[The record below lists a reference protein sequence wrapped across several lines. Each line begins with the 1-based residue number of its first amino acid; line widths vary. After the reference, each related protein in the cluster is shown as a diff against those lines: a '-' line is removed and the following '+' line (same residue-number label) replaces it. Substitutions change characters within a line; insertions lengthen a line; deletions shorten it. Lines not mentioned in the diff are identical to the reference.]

1 LRNRAAGGRLAEPG
15 LPWVH
20 LRSVQEF
27 HCVPCRGLGSR
38 AVSIGYKTSVH
49 CHGKQSIDT
58 AAGDYGSVWLAFP
71 AKARRHRSGAFM
83 RSQVRLKSSVGP
95 LHSKSS
101 MEVNTGTSTRSVARV
116 RNNTASSHAAK
127 RDSAKARALR
137 TIGSAAFFLPRIFL
151 GALLRANSYA
161 PQLRSFCFPGSFPN
175 RHDSS
180 QRRTSAT
187 FSLGSSEQSGQLPQ
201 RAIRSMQSQLLVAQ
215 VAQLRD

>member
-95 LHSKSS
+95 LHNKSS

-127 RDSAKARALR
+127 RDSAKAPLSVPSDQPPFFCRAFSWGRCFGPIPTPRSFAASVFPVPSR
-137 TIGSAAFFLPRIFL
+137 TATIPPNA
-151 GALLRANSYA
+151 ALL
-161 PQLRSFCFPGSFPN
+161 PLF
-175 RHDSS
+175 
-180 QRRTSAT
+180 
-187 FSLGSSEQSGQLPQ
+187 L
-201 RAIRSMQSQLLVAQ
+201 
-215 VAQLRD
+215 

>member
-1 LRNRAAGGRLAEPG
+1 MEGWPSPGFPGSICGPFKNSIVCRAAV
-15 LPWVH
+15 WVAALFQLVTKLQCTVMVSKALT
-20 LRSVQEF
+20 LR
-27 HCVPCRGLGSR
+27 R
-38 AVSIGYKTSVH
+38 
-49 CHGKQSIDT
+49 
-58 AAGDYGSVWLAFP
+58 GDYGSVWLAFP

-201 RAIRSMQSQLLVAQ
+201 RAIRSMQSQLLVYCNSCNS
-215 VAQLRD
+215 